1 MSIKSFLLKKTLQMR
16 GIGSEQAEKIIEK
29 LEKNPNLANSI
40 KKLEE
45 NKELK
50 ELMDK
55 IQKEIEEKKKSGM
68 PDQYAIMQVMSKYKI
83 EVAKYRE
90 ELMPLMELMQG

>member
-1 MSIKSFLLKKTLQMR
+1 MSIKSFLLKKTLQIKGMS
-16 GIGSEQAEKIIEK
+16 GEQADKITQK
-29 LEKNPNLANSI
+29 LEKNPDLANSL

-50 ELMDK
+50 NLMDK

-68 PDQYAIMQVMSKYKI
+68 PDQYAVISVMGKYKA

-90 ELMPLMELMQG
+90 ELTPLMELMQN